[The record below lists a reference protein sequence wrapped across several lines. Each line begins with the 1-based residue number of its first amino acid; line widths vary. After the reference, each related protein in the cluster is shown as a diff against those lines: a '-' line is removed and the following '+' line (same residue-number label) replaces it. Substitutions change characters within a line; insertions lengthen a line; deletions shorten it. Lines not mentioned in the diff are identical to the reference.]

1 VQQFVDSWAQHFVVC
16 GFSTIFFLSYYF
28 LEFDKFNFSFHD
40 TYNNRLKER
49 YTDDLSTFL
58 NLNPN
63 LWLEARSSDWP
74 DINRVYG
81 LSNST
86 TENLWMAGSAST
98 IECSQFITSTQTL
111 EFEMML
117 DQWVQART
125 THLNEKCGRL
135 TVNYEELRQLAMKMR
150 SQLGGTCAPPNWSH
164 NPNDDQPLLLA
175 LPLF

>member
-1 VQQFVDSWAQHFVVC
+1 MQQFVDSWAQHFVVC